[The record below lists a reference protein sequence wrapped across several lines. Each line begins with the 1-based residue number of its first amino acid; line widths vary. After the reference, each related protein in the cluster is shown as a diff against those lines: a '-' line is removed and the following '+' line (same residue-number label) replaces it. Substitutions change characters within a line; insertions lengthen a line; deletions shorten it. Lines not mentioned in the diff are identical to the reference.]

1 MKQYLTVEEYQEIA
15 NRIKLMQELYW
26 DIFHGLTGRF
36 PKNGKTIQRMLKLDK
51 TISSLYYQVEDEFFR
66 DYPEKELKDFG
77 SKH

>member
-77 SKH
+77 RKH